1 MIQLY
6 AYDNQGDKHLLDLYD
21 ELPILLNSS
30 VDDTQD
36 VTMVTSDFTRQ
47 FRMPA
52 TAINSKFFKWWYTA
66 GAIDFDVTKKIS
78 AEIHVD
84 GLLFK
89 NGHMRLM
96 GAYLNNQRD
105 IIELEVVFMGETKDF
120 ATQVGEVFLNELDLT
135 SGDHIRTLD
144 SLEDSWLPFDLNPL
158 KDGIIR
164 YIVADRGYEYDENG
178 DQLPTVPGENPSEIA
193 FANTTGASHADGFFN
208 NAHPLLL
215 NAFTPIIQVKF
226 IIDQIFARTSYGY
239 SAASVFNEEWFRY
252 LYTDGLGTASPY
264 TNGVLHTCTVK
275 PATYRIGDSVEEII
289 EWTNKVSDPA
299 NSFDTTT
306 FRYNVGITEDYS
318 FDITVISGDQISFDG
333 GGGMTHTIRLY
344 RVSGGVTTLEAT
356 DSASGTGSPGQAVTL
371 TNTITKSYT
380 GVNQLLDGD
389 YLYMTIEVS
398 GASENP
404 GILDTSSF
412 VCTLA
417 PEEMSIATMMK
428 DNVTAIDF
436 LKGILTRFK
445 LLMVPNPDNATLFDI
460 KPWVAYIGYGDRLDW
475 THKLDGSKDI
485 EMKPLFFD
493 NAANLIFTDQED
505 EDSVNKYHQ
514 WQYSEVY
521 GTRTYSSN
529 NELLKDTKTV
539 DTVFAPTPCDQVVG
553 ANDTSEFIIPFF
565 SVIGSEE
572 TDHGHLQ
579 RLPMAPKPRLLFW
592 NGLHTGIPTPSERWH
607 YSDGTTNVDADYYPR
622 ATSVSEIPTT
632 ATSLNLSWEKDF
644 QYFSLQGGPEGL
656 LGSDVYQTFWKQYI
670 DSLYNPE
677 ARIMSAYF
685 ILDNEDLRTLSFDD
699 AIFIKDSWWRL
710 NKIVDAP
717 IGDVSSTKIELIKL
731 INFDIDQE
739 EFAGFD
745 FTISLGGLI
754 GTGPGSTNYYR
765 LSNCDGVTADII
777 ASTTFNLPIGT
788 VVSVTGSGYV
798 GECWT
803 VADLA
808 TAPADAPIAVL
819 YESCLEC
826 GYIPAQGEGFEAPT
840 SQQVAQGR
848 EAAATPPAEPVPA
861 EPVWNEETQEW
872 ETNSG
877 AYGG

>member
-6 AYDNQGDKHLLDLYD
+6 AYDTQGQKSLLDLYD
-21 ELPILLNSS
+21 ELPLLLNSS

-36 VTMVTSDFTRQ
+36 VAMVTSDFTRQ

-52 TAINSKFFKWWYTA
+52 TATNSKFFKWWYSSF
-66 GAIDFDVTKKIS
+66 AIDFDVSKKIR

-84 GLLFK
+84 GLFYK
-89 NGHMRLM
+89 SGHMRLM
-96 GAYLNNQRD
+96 GAYLNDMRD
-105 IIELEVVFMGETKDF
+105 IVELEVVFMGETRDF
-120 ATQVGEVFLNELDLT
+120 ATQVGDAYMTDLDLT
-135 SGDHIRTLD
+135 AGDHIRTLD
-144 SLEDSWLPFDLNPL
+144 TLEDSWLPFDLNPL

-164 YIVADRGYEYDENG
+164 YIVADRGYQYDEAGN
-178 DQLPTVPGENPSEIA
+178 QLPTAPGSNPSEVA
-193 FANTTGASHADGFFN
+193 FANAPGVNHNDGFFN
-208 NAHPLLL
+208 NNHPLLL
-215 NAFTPIIQVKF
+215 NAFTPIVQVKF
-226 IIDQIFARTSYGY
+226 LIDQIFARTSYGY
-239 SAASVFNEEWFRY
+239 TDASVFNEEWFRY
-252 LYTDGLGTASPY
+252 LYTDGLGDASAF
-264 TNGVLHTCTVK
+264 TNGTLHTCTVK
-275 PATYRIGDSVEEII
+275 PATYRIGAGAGEELI
-289 EWTNKVSDPA
+289 EWTNKVTDPA

-306 FRYNVGITEDYS
+306 FRYNVGITEDYA
-318 FDITVISGDQISFDG
+318 FDITVISGDQMEFDG
-333 GGGMTHTIRLY
+333 PGAPTHTVRLY
-344 RVSGGVTTLEAT
+344 KVSGGVTTLEGT

-380 GVNQLLDGD
+380 GVNQLLAGD
-389 YLYMTIEVS
+389 YLYVTIEVT

-412 VCTLA
+412 ICTLA
-417 PEEMSIATMMK
+417 PEEIAISPMMH
-428 DNVTAIDF
+428 DEVLAIDF

-445 LLMVPNPDNATLFDI
+445 LLMVPNPDNPLLFDI

-475 THKLDGSKDI
+475 THKLDGSKDV

-493 NAANLIFTDQED
+493 NAANLIFTDSEG
-505 EDSVNKYHQ
+505 EDSINKYHQ
-514 WQYSEVY
+514 WQYSQVY
-521 GTRTYSSN
+521 GTKTYASG
-529 NELLKDTKTV
+529 NELLSDTKTV
-539 DTVFAPTPCDQVVG
+539 DTVFVPTPCDQVVG
-553 ANDTSEFIIPFF
+553 ALDTSEFIIPYF
-565 SVIGSEE
+565 SLTGSEP

-579 RLPMAPKPRLLFW
+579 RLPMKPKPRLLFW
-592 NGLHTGIPTPSERWH
+592 NGLYTGLPTPSEEWH
-607 YSDGTTNVDADYYPR
+607 YAVSSGPGDPFVTADYYPR

-632 ATSLNLSWEKDF
+632 ATTLNLSWEKDF
-644 QYFSLQGGPEGL
+644 QYFSLQGGPEGS
-656 LGSDVYQTFWKQYI
+656 LGKGVYQTFWKDYI
-670 DSLYNPE
+670 DSIYNPE

-710 NKIVDAP
+710 NKIIDAP

-731 INFDIDQE
+731 LNFNTDQTE
-739 EFAGFD
+739 WPGFD

-754 GTGPGSTNYYR
+754 GTEPGGTNYYR

-777 ASTTFNLPIGT
+777 GETTFNLPIGT

-808 TAPADAPIAVL
+808 TAPSDAPIAIL

-826 GYIPAQGEGFEAPT
+826 GYIPAQGEAFAAPT
-840 SQQVAQGR
+840 SEQVAQGR
-848 EAAATPPAEPVPA
+848 EASATPPA
-861 EPVWNEETQEW
+861 EPVWNEETQSW

-877 AYGG
+877 ELGG